1 MQEPLKGISFKFALF
16 VMLSDT
22 ERASVPAL
30 IAESF
35 KEGDPVHTTAS
46 GSSGSTLSNAE
57 TLQLFSQLLDVKFD
71 QKFAAFK
78 RDLEEK
84 ETATQS
90 QLKKLKME
98 SKASSSFNFKGNKV
112 QYEFN
117 SSLLDA
123 IDGAIKT
130 ISKGNLSAANS
141 ELERMKTLITKCNKL
156 ICFADKSPAYWTA
169 VEEYESNEFADHP
182 EDEKKLR
189 SAERR
194 VLVKIREKKRK
205 NGSSR
210 SNSTTT
216 HPITSEHPS
225 SGLSTGNS
233 FSPNQPFFCTQS
245 FRGRQPQPADKCFS
259 CRRRGHWVNSSS
271 CPSHFRGTAAAVPSS
286 KNTN

>member
-141 ELERMKTLITKCNKL
+141 ELERAKTLITKHNKL
-156 ICFADKSPAYWTA
+156 IRFADKSPAGWTA
-169 VEEYESNEFADHP
+169 VGEYESDELADDS

-189 SAERR
+189 LAERR
-194 VLVKIREKKRK
+194 ALVKIREKKRK
-205 NGSSR
+205 NASSR

-216 HPITSEHPS
+216 RSTSSEAPCTH
-225 SGLSTGNS
+225 GLSTGNY
-233 FSPNQPFFCTQS
+233 FSSNQPFCFFRMQS
-245 FRGRQPQPADKCFS
+245 FRGRQPQLADKCFR
-259 CRRRGHWVNSSS
+259 CGQR
-271 CPSHFRGTAAAVPSS
+271 SH
-286 KNTN
+286 